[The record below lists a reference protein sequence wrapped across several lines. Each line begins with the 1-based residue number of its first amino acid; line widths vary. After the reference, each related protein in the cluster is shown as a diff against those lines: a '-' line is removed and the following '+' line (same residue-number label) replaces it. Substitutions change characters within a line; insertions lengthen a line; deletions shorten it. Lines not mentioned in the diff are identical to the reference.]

1 MALRMIPQSTEK
13 HGTHCNLCAVQ
24 CGMKVWVDGASSR
37 VIGSEGD
44 ESFPTTHGLMCI
56 KGMHAH
62 EQIHHP
68 DRLLHP
74 MLRKNGSLAKTTWDE
89 LFTQTAEAFQ
99 KIQTKYGKEAVAV
112 YGGGALTNEKAY
124 LLGKFARVALQ
135 TPHIDYNGRYCM
147 SSAAVAGHMAF
158 GIDRGLPF
166 PASDIPLADCL
177 VIVGSNVFD
186 TLPPLTSYLIDAR
199 NRGCRIIVVDPRR
212 TQTAH
217 MAELH
222 LPIRPSTDLALA
234 NGILHILI
242 HNGQIDEDF
251 IRERTAGFDEAK
263 LSIEKYDPATV
274 ARVTDLQETA
284 IRKTAE
290 IIGTSNNV
298 MILTARGP
306 EQQTKGADTVLAFIN
321 IVLATGKIGRP
332 GCGYGAL
339 TGQGNGQ
346 GGREHG
352 QKADQLPG
360 YRKIDNPVHR
370 KEICDVWYFPVEKLP
385 GKLKSAQEIFHAI
398 ISEEIKG
405 LLVIGSNPAVSAP
418 NGTPIIHALKK
429 LDFLAVA
436 DFFPS
441 ETVQMAHAVMPTA
454 LFIEEEGTV
463 TNFEGR
469 VLYRRKILSPPG
481 EVRTDIQ
488 ILTGLANELGARR
501 FFDHANSRAVFDE
514 LRRASQGGIADY
526 SGLTYEKIDNER
538 GIFWPCPTPDHPGTP
553 RLFAD
558 RFFHPDGKARF
569 HAVLHRDPPEMPSAD
584 FPLILSTGRLLEHY
598 LSGTQT
604 HRIPALEEKQPEPFA
619 EIHPEVAASHKI
631 QDGEMIRLVSPRGT
645 IVLRAH
651 FSENIRQDL
660 VFVPFHWGGE
670 LSINQLTL
678 DTWDPRTK
686 MPTFKHCAVRVEKI

>member
-1 MALRMIPQSTEK
+1 
-13 HGTHCNLCAVQ
+13 
-24 CGMKVWVDGASSR
+24 MKVWVDAASNH

-74 MLRKNGSLAKTTWDE
+74 LLRKNGSLAKTTWDE

-99 KIQTKYGKEAVAV
+99 KIQAKYGKEAVAV

-135 TPHIDYNGRYCM
+135 TPHMDYNGRYCM
-147 SSAAVAGHMAF
+147 SSAAVAGQMAF
-158 GIDRGLPF
+158 GVDRGLPF

-177 VIVGSNVFD
+177 IIIGSNVFD
-186 TLPPLTSYLIDAR
+186 TLPPLTAYLIDAR

-212 TQTAH
+212 TQTAQ
-217 MAELH
+217 MADVH
-222 LPIRPSTDLALA
+222 LALRPSTDLALA
-234 NGILHILI
+234 NGLLHLLI
-242 HNGQIDEDF
+242 ENGQIDEKF
-251 IRERTAGFDEAK
+251 ISDRTSGFDDVK
-263 LSIEKYDPATV
+263 KCVSKYDPATV
-274 ARVTDLQETA
+274 AKITDLPEEL
-284 IRKTAE
+284 IRKTAGLFGSAE
-290 IIGTSNNV
+290 KG
-298 MILTARGP
+298 MILTARGA

-370 KEICDVWYFPVEKLP
+370 KEICDVWGFPEEMLP
-385 GKLKSAQEIFHAI
+385 GKGKSAQEIFHAI
-398 ISEEIKG
+398 ISGEIRG
-405 LLVIGSNPAVSAP
+405 LLVMGSNPAVSAP
-418 NGTPIIHALKK
+418 NGNPINEALKK

-441 ETVQMAHAVMPTA
+441 ETVEMAHAVMPSA

-469 VLYRRKILSPPG
+469 VLYRRKILSSPG

-488 ILTGLANELGARR
+488 ILTALANALGARR
-501 FFDHANSRAVFDE
+501 FFDYSNTRDVFE
-514 LRRASQGGIADY
+514 EFRRATRGGIADY
-526 SGLTYEKIDNER
+526 SGLTYERIDNER

-558 RFFHPDGKARF
+558 RFFHSDGKARF
-569 HAVLHRDPPEMPSAD
+569 HAVLHRDPPEMPSAN
-584 FPLILSTGRLLEHY
+584 FPLVLTTGRLLEHY

-604 HRIPALEEKQPEPFA
+604 HRIPALEKKQPEPYA
-619 EIHPEVAASHKI
+619 EIHPAVARSHQI

-645 IVLRAH
+645 IVLRARI
-651 FSENIRQDL
+651 SETIRADL
-660 VFVPFHWGGE
+660 VFVPFHWGG
-670 LSINQLTL
+670 LQSINQLTS
-678 DTWDPRTK
+678 DAWDPRTK